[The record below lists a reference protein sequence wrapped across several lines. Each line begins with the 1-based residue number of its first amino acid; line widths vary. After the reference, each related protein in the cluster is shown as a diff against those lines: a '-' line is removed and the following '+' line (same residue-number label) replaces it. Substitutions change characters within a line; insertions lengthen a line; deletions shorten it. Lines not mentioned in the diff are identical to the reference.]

1 MSNHHKFITHPAHVI
16 FLTPVRISGL
26 ELALSFSVNF
36 LKPDQVAPQLF
47 IVFGGANRIFH
58 SMKSDG
64 AIQNALKLFSCVY
77 LFPRKNLYHL
87 LRFIFVVISGAR
99 KKTGVVIHPHTRPQ
113 GLSRVIL
120 KLCSTLGWTII
131 QIPNSN
137 AKAMEILEGKKY
149 EIGSSHIHVQI
160 TRAGHKKSES
170 FQINNPKYSE
180 PWITIAS
187 SQSIKKSESKIK
199 LPRISIFVSSVVAGV
214 FELEDLIKWTRSINT
229 AISHCDADIV
239 VKFHPM
245 QRQKEKQYVLQGI
258 RHKT

>member
-26 ELALSFSVNF
+26 ELHSLFRYF

-58 SMKSDG
+58 SMKSWRRHSKCFE
-64 AIQNALKLFSCVY
+64 AFLMCLFVSK
-77 LFPRKNLYHL
+77 KNLYHL
-87 LRFIFVVISGAR
+87 LRFILLLFQEQEKNRCRHSPSNS
-99 KKTGVVIHPHTRPQ
+99 T
-113 GLSRVIL
+113 SRIKSSDP

-180 PWITIAS
+180 LLRLHRLKAS
-187 SQSIKKSESKIK
+187 KVRKSNCHAF
-199 LPRISIFVSSVVAGV
+199 LF
-214 FELEDLIKWTRSINT
+214 LW
-229 AISHCDADIV
+229 
-239 VKFHPM
+239 
-245 QRQKEKQYVLQGI
+245 VLLYLLNW
-258 RHKT
+258 KT